1 MNRKLL
7 ALMPL
12 LVCMVVTLLVIAPK
26 AYCASTEQRFL
37 VLIPQM
43 KTLLSKQGQFL
54 EHVRDFK
61 EYGLS
66 YPFDIDRA
74 TGLFNEAAR
83 AADVLESVN
92 LSLYVYVNMTI
103 ADDRSR
109 VRPMIQESFA
119 RYIRRLDTS
128 ISVVNVFVSNTQS
141 ASIATSAAKMKDDIR
156 EAMVLLGS
164 LDLP

>member
-1 MNRKLL
+1 MRQLGRL
-7 ALMPL
+7 
-12 LVCMVVTLLVIAPK
+12 T
-26 AYCASTEQRFL
+26 F
-37 VLIPQM
+37 
-43 KTLLSKQGQFL
+43 
-54 EHVRDFK
+54 
-61 EYGLS
+61 
-66 YPFDIDRA
+66 
-74 TGLFNEAAR
+74 
-83 AADVLESVN
+83 
-92 LSLYVYVNMTI
+92 YVYVNMTI

-156 EAMVLLGS
+156 EAMVLLES